1 MKRPIAYWVL
11 LALLIVLA
19 LGGLSGAYGFLS
31 DPSGVG
37 IGMAEQLSQLP
48 LVDYTVPGVL
58 LLVLMFAGPLF
69 LVFGLLRSPRW
80 PWADRL
86 FAWSGHHWAWT
97 GSLILGV
104 GLVLWLSI
112 QAWYIGF
119 NAPIQWFTATLT
131 AAILAFTLM
140 PSVRRSFL
148 QG

>member
-1 MKRPIAYWVL
+1 MKRPIALWVL

-37 IGMAEQLSQLP
+37 IGMAEQLERLP
-48 LVDYTVPGVL
+48 LTDYTVPGVL

-80 PWADRL
+80 AWADRL
-86 FAWSGHHWAWT
+86 FGWSGHHWAWT
-97 GSLILGV
+97 GSLILGL
-104 GLVLWLSI
+104 GLILWLAI
-112 QAWYIGF
+112 QAWCIGF
-119 NAPIQWFTATLT
+119 SAPIQWFTGTLT

-140 PSVRRSFL
+140 PSVRRAFA